1 MLGAAALEAVI
12 GRPAAIAADTVCCVC
27 PAGIGR
33 SADEVVGKVAA
44 GNAAAAEDAIEEGVA
59 AIDAPEKDRPEKDSP
74 DPETPIGATETTVGN
89 VAAVEAVGR
98 PATGTA
104 VEAVGNPANAAAGRP
119 AVEAVGNP

>member
-59 AIDAPEKDRPEKDSP
+59 VIDAPEKDRPEKDSP

-89 VAAVEAVGR
+89 VAAVEAVGK
-98 PATGTA
+98 PS
-104 VEAVGNPANAAAGRP
+104 AGRP
-119 AVEAVGNP
+119 AVEAVRNPASAAGSPAVEAVGNP